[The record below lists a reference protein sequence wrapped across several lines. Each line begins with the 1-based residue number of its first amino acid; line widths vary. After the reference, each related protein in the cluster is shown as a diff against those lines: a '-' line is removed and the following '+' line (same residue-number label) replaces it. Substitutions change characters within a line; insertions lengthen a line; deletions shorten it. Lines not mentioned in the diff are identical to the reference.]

1 MRLIELFKTATFRL
15 AVLFALTV
23 TLSTSVVFLFIYWQV
38 AAFDAKR
45 LDIRLAQ
52 EMEHAV
58 LQPEDQ
64 LRRALDLRVT
74 NDLRV
79 IDYAAEFN
87 ADGKFLYGN
96 VTSLPE
102 NLPIDGAPHTIDSS
116 LVLALDGRTDPSI
129 FVAGRRPDGNIVLL
143 GRSLYEVF
151 ALRQLVVKALMIGIV
166 PATILALIAG
176 FIFSLRGTRRLVA
189 INQQILRIMRGNLYE
204 RLPIRGKKD
213 DIDYVAGAVNLMLD
227 EIVRLLDQIKSVGDN
242 IAHDL
247 RTPLAIARMRLESD
261 LRKHDNNYLRLTA
274 QQTILDLDRALTT
287 VTALLRISEIESGRR
302 RSNFQTVDLAEVC
315 ADVFDLYE
323 PLAEAKSISMK
334 FIKKD
339 KVPIVGDFDLLIEAI
354 ANLVDN
360 AIKFTPGG
368 KEVFIAAEMI
378 DEQPMVRIGDRG
390 IGVAPDDRQNI
401 FKRFYRSAKNNAL
414 PGNGLGLSMAAT
426 IIELHGLYI
435 RVEDNMP
442 GALFIITTQKEA
454 GSAATD
460 TEFKTFRTQRQLLQ
474 I

>member
-1 MRLIELFKTATFRL
+1 MHLIELFKTATFRL

-45 LDIRLAQ
+45 LNIRLAQ
-52 EMEHAV
+52 EMERAISR
-58 LQPEDQ
+58 PEDQ
-64 LRRALDLRVT
+64 LRRALDLRLT
-74 NDLRV
+74 SDLRV

-87 ADGKFLYGN
+87 AEGKFLYGN
-96 VTSLPE
+96 VTVLPE
-102 NLPIDGAPHTIDSS
+102 NLPIDGTAHTIDAS
-116 LVLALDGRTDPSI
+116 LVQALNERTDPAI
-129 FVAGRRPDGNIVLL
+129 FVAGRRPDGNIILL

-151 ALRQLVVKALMIGIV
+151 ALRQLVGRALMIGIV
-166 PATILALIAG
+166 PATILALISG

-189 INQQILRIMRGNLYE
+189 INQQIVRIMRGDLYE

-261 LRKHDNNYLRLTA
+261 LRKQDNNHLRLTA
-274 QQTILDLDRALTT
+274 EQTIADLDRALTT

-302 RSNFQTVDLAEVC
+302 RSNFRDVDLAEVC
-315 ADVFDLYE
+315 ADVFELYE
-323 PLAEAKSISMK
+323 PLAEAKSVSLK

-339 KVPIVGDFDLLIEAI
+339 KLPINGDFDLLIEAI

-360 AIKFTPGG
+360 AIKFTPSG
-368 KEVFIAAEMI
+368 KEVLISAENV
-378 DEQPMVRIGDRG
+378 DEQPVVRVSDRG
-390 IGVAPDDRQNI
+390 IGVAPEDRQNI
-401 FKRFYRSAKNNAL
+401 FKRFYRSAKNGSL

-426 IIELHGLYI
+426 IIELHGLFI

-442 GALFIITTQKEA
+442 GAVFIIEGREKTVSVKTNAKTLETSTQ
-454 GSAATD
+454 
-460 TEFKTFRTQRQLLQ
+460 FLQ
-474 I
+474 AS